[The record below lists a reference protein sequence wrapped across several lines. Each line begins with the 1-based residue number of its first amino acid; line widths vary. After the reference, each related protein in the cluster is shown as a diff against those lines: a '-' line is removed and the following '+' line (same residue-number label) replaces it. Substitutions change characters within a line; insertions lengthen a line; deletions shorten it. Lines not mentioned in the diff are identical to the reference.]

1 MPTPEPIEPFRY
13 PVVSP
18 ISQAQLANEVEELLR
33 LAGLIND
40 GGPEYSVWIGGS
52 LDDVHA
58 RDPRRYGQVITD
70 TRVFEFAT
78 ATMQLPYCHR
88 LGLFA
93 HEVGHVLAPT
103 AAEDGSDAASAQ
115 ILGIRIGYDR
125 RWPGKGLQFALN
137 CR

>member
-52 LDDVHA
+52 LDNVHDQ
-58 RDPRRYGQVITD
+58 DPRRYGQVITD
-70 TRVFEFAT
+70 TRTFEFAT
-78 ATMQLPYCHR
+78 ATLQLPYCHR

-93 HEVGHVLAPT
+93 HEVGHVLVPSAG
-103 AAEDGSDAASAQ
+103 EDRADRASAEV
-115 ILGIRIGYDR
+115 LGIRIGYDR